1 MGIINR
7 TQDVSEQQEVW
18 TIGCA
23 GSGLSLSVINGST
36 FFCQM
41 VVPRAVQIQS
51 AQVTALGV
59 SGAPQAL
66 LGALRFNASGAASF
80 VIGTTTVIPAFGTS
94 GFLPY
99 SLGAAGA
106 TTLNLQKGYLLVL
119 QQLGG
124 TGAATTNTIVSIVVK
139 NLQDIKT
146 WY

>member
-7 TQDVSEQQEVW
+7 TQDASEQQELW

-51 AQVTALGV
+51 VQATALGV
-59 SGAPQAL
+59 SGSPQIL
-66 LGALRFNASGAASF
+66 LGALRFNSSGAASF
-80 VIGTTTVIPAFGTS
+80 VIGTTMALPTFGTS

-106 TTLNLQKGYLLVL
+106 TTLNLQKGDLLVV
-119 QQLGG
+119 QNLGG
-124 TGAATTNTIVSIVVK
+124 TGAATTNTIVNIVVK
-139 NLQDIKT
+139 NLQDVKT

>member
-1 MGIINR
+1 MPLINR
-7 TQDVSEQQEVW
+7 DNDVSEAQELW
-18 TIGCA
+18 SLQA
-23 GSGLSLSVINGST
+23 NGSGLSLSVVNGST
-36 FFCQM
+36 WLASM

-51 AQVTALGV
+51 VQATALGV
-59 SGAPQAL
+59 SGSPQIL

-80 VIGTTTVIPAFGTS
+80 VIGTTMALPAFGTS

-99 SLGAAGA
+99 SLGAAGG
-106 TTLNLQKGYLLVL
+106 TVLNLQKGDLLAF

-139 NLQDIKT
+139 NIQDIKT